1 MRIPPARS
9 EAIIQNSHRAGEL
22 LWFSFLSSHQ
32 TMYAAA
38 AAQTSRPASP
48 GALTAMLR
56 PGAAPRLAAARPP
69 PAQQR
74 HTVLRHGRER
84 QDGGSRA
91 AGKVGPSSACE
102 VLSPVRSRSEERRSA
117 LVCFK
122 SQRLNSWQE
131 SPAPPG
137 SDVLPVTSR
146 PQGTLRFISTS
157 LFPSL
162 LHSQRRLC
170 CRGLE

>member
-22 LWFSFLSSHQ
+22 PWFSFLSSHQ

-38 AAQTSRPASP
+38 AAQTSRPAS
-48 GALTAMLR
+48 A
-56 PGAAPRLAAARPP
+56 GAAPRLTAARPP

-74 HTVLRHGRER
+74 HAVLRHGRER

-91 AGKVGPSSACE
+91 AGKVGPSSACG

-146 PQGTLRFISTS
+146 PQGTPRFISTS